1 MIITC
6 PRCLA
11 AYTVPD
17 SALGTQ
23 GRKVR
28 CSSCHFEWQEASP
41 PQNAIANLAPQRA
54 PAPPPPAA
62 APPSTRTEARKPKPP
77 APVKAKSE
85 TSSSPAAVIAFVI
98 LAALLAGLVM
108 MRNSISSAVPAME
121 AVYESVGLPVGSPA
135 EWFVISGK
143 GVESAEDGNRFTL
156 TVHGDVEN
164 VSKRPRDLP
173 PVRISWISKDGQVG
187 AVTTVRASPEHLE
200 PGEKATFTGTLRR
213 VDTSLGGEVRMVP
226 WLGSEDMVVTP
237 EMEAAKPAHT
247 ATPHTTPAPSHEPT
261 AGEGHH

>member
-17 SALGTQ
+17 SALGAR

-41 PQNAIANLAPQRA
+41 PQEAIANLAPQRA
-54 PAPPPPAA
+54 PAPAAATPPAKA
-62 APPSTRTEARKPKPP
+62 EPKKPKPP
-77 APVKAKSE
+77 TPVKPKSE
-85 TSSSPAAVIAFVI
+85 ASSSPAAVIAFVI

-108 MRNSISSAVPAME
+108 MRNSISSAFPALE
-121 AVYESVGLPVGSPA
+121 TVYESIGLPVGSPA
-135 EWFVISGK
+135 EWFAISGK

-156 TVHGDVEN
+156 TVHGEVNN
-164 VSKRPRDLP
+164 VSKRSRDLP

-187 AVTTVRASPEHLE
+187 ATTTVKASPEHLE

-237 EMEAAKPAHT
+237 EMEAKPENA
-247 ATPHTTPAPSHEPT
+247 ATPHTAPASSHGST
-261 AGEGHH
+261 TGEGHHE

>member
-17 SALGTQ
+17 SALGAQ

-54 PAPPPPAA
+54 PAPSAGTAPPAK
-62 APPSTRTEARKPKPP
+62 TESKKPKPP
-77 APVKAKSE
+77 APVKPKSE
-85 TSSSPAAVIAFVI
+85 ASSSPAAVIAFVI

-108 MRNSISSAVPAME
+108 MRNSISNAIPAME
-121 AVYESVGLPVGSPA
+121 AIYESVGLPVGSPA

-200 PGEKATFTGTLRR
+200 PGGKATFTGTLRR

-237 EMEAAKPAHT
+237 EMEADKPAH
-247 ATPHTTPAPSHEPT
+247 AAAPHSAPAPSHEP
-261 AGEGHH
+261 AASEGHH

>member
-54 PAPPPPAA
+54 PAPPAAATPPAKVE
-62 APPSTRTEARKPKPP
+62 PKKPKPP
-77 APVKAKSE
+77 TPVKAKSE
-85 TSSSPAAVIAFVI
+85 ASSSPAAVIAFVI

-108 MRNSISSAVPAME
+108 MRNSISSAFPALE
-121 AVYESVGLPVGSPA
+121 TAYESIGLPVGSPA

-143 GVESAEDGNRFTL
+143 GIESAEDGNRFTL
-156 TVHGDVEN
+156 TVHGDVNN

-187 AVTTVRASPEHLE
+187 ATTTVRASPEHLE

-237 EMEAAKPAHT
+237 EMEAKPENAATSHT
-247 ATPHTTPAPSHEPT
+247 APPPSHEPT
-261 AGEGHH
+261 ANEGHHE

>member
-17 SALGTQ
+17 SALGAR

-41 PQNAIANLAPQRA
+41 PQNAIANLAPQRT
-54 PAPPPPAA
+54 PAPSAGTAPPAK
-62 APPSTRTEARKPKPP
+62 TESKKPKPP
-77 APVKAKSE
+77 TPVKPKSE

-108 MRNSISSAVPAME
+108 MRNSISNAVPAME
-121 AVYESVGLPVGSPA
+121 AIYESVGLPVGSPA

-156 TVHGDVEN
+156 TVHGEIDN
-164 VSKRPRDLP
+164 VSKRSRDLP

-187 AVTTVRASPEHLE
+187 ASTTVRASPEHLE
-200 PGEKATFTGTLRR
+200 PGEKATFSGTLRR

-237 EMEAAKPAHT
+237 EMEAAKPAH
-247 ATPHTTPAPSHEPT
+247 AAAPHSAPAPSHEPT
-261 AGEGHH
+261 TDEGHHQ